1 MPEQVVKQ
9 VGFLQIVQ
17 LFARTDQV
25 RNRKSACGEKG
36 EEDVL
41 GYQTG
46 DRDDGPDCPGAQ
58 SVRQVCKV
66 GNVIGPDIEDL
77 QTLEKLVADLAG
89 KQFVLPSK
97 EITPDGV
104 VLVRITSLALVDDD
118 VVDRMCA
125 VVVRHGL
132 LLHPIR

>member
-1 MPEQVVKQ
+1 M
-9 VGFLQIVQ
+9 
-17 LFARTDQV
+17 
-25 RNRKSACGEKG
+25 
-36 EEDVL
+36 
-41 GYQTG
+41 
-46 DRDDGPDCPGAQ
+46 
-58 SVRQVCKV
+58 
-66 GNVIGPDIEDL
+66 IGPDIEDL